1 MGRHRAF
8 LARRHAGDAQTAGP
22 GRGCGVCGGDKGSVT
37 SPQDETSADVRT
49 RVHANL
55 ARDNYLAFLAIKT
68 EESQMAFTTGG
79 SALQLGG

>member
-1 MGRHRAF
+1 MYGNIGLLWQGPVEMGRHRAF

-49 RVHANL
+49 VR
-55 ARDNYLAFLAIKT
+55 
-68 EESQMAFTTGG
+68 QGFTQTW
-79 SALQLGG
+79 LGIIIWRF